1 MREIKLTI
9 LMALAILFMISPGS
23 RADEFNFHYQ
33 KILEV
38 GPVVEFDLNLTR
50 GTVLITGGDE
60 DGIKIDAVKHVRAT
74 SRREAEEIA
83 DHVEIR
89 VDQEGNQVHVSTNC
103 LRMLDHSPSLWSKLF
118 GSGAD
123 SYGSVDYT
131 ITLPITSSV
140 AVTAISGEIKISSIE
155 GAVEINN
162 TSGNSHAEFVFG
174 PVKVVQNAGKLTL
187 QWIEGD
193 IRVRSKSCRVNIRQV
208 QGALDVFTITGDVD
222 LQTELDSPR
231 DYYVRTTSGTIK
243 FRVPEFSSGTLN
255 IESMTG
261 EIKADVPI
269 TITSVSRRGLIGQF
283 GAGGPQIKLTT
294 SSGDVAVAQY

>member
-9 LMALAILFMISPGS
+9 LMALTILFLIAPCSW
-23 RADEFNFHYQ
+23 ADEFNFHYQ
-33 KILEV
+33 KMLEIGSEV
-38 GPVVEFDLNLTR
+38 DFELSLTR
-50 GTVLITGGDE
+50 GTVLITGGTD
-60 DGIKIDAVKHVRAT
+60 DGIRIDAVKHVRAT

-83 DHVEIR
+83 DHIEIR
-89 VDQEGNQVHVSTNC
+89 VDQDGNQVRVSTNC
-103 LRMLDHSPSLWSKLF
+103 LRMLNHSPSIWSKLF
-118 GSGAD
+118 GAGAD

-140 AVTAISGEIKISSIE
+140 AVTAISGEINISSIE
-155 GAVEINN
+155 GKVEINN
-162 TSGNSHAEFVFG
+162 TSGTSHVEFLFG
-174 PVKVVQNAGKLTL
+174 PVKVVQDAGKLTL

-193 IRVRSKSCRVNIRQV
+193 IRVRTKSCQVNIRQV

-231 DYYVRTTSGTIK
+231 DYYVQTTSGTIS
-243 FRVPEFSSGTLN
+243 FRVPELSSGTLN

-261 EIKADVPI
+261 AIKADVPI
-269 TITSVSRRGLIGQF
+269 TISSVSRRGLIGQF
-283 GAGGPQIKLTT
+283 GEGGPRIKLTT